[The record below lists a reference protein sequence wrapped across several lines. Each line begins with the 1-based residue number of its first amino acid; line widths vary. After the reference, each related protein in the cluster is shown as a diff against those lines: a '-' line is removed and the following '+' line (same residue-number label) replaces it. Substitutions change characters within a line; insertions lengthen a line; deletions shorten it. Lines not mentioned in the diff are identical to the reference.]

1 MLYKPSL
8 FIKIASNWTAYRY
21 VRKKKRCIWDG
32 KKTDLGLRHPAD
44 MTRPGAWRLKPM
56 LRSESSIREKGFL
69 HVLSSFSVFWK
80 DKNEGK
86 KKQEKSF

>member
-1 MLYKPSL
+1 
-8 FIKIASNWTAYRY
+8 
-21 VRKKKRCIWDG
+21 
-32 KKTDLGLRHPAD
+32 
-44 MTRPGAWRLKPM
+44 M

-86 KKQEKSF
+86 KKTGKEFLGYRHAITKYRLHRQCSSVARVGVTEIVALIAAKGDTVT